1 MQIQRL
7 RRYNLIA
14 GIAHLGQAVAVLVL
28 ANGFALPVTASYWGG
43 QPGPSTDRQAHTF
56 FNLSFAGGVAAFFLL
71 SAVAHLLIAGPL
83 WERYQRQ
90 LGLKRNPYRWV
101 EYSLSASLML
111 VLIAMLTG
119 ISDLSALLAI
129 AGVNASMIGF
139 GWMQERYEEPGGSLQ
154 PFWLGCIAGIIPWV
168 AIGIYLISPGAS
180 QHAPGFVYGI
190 YVSIFAFFNV
200 FAAVQWLQYR
210 KVGRFANYLVGE
222 RAYITLSLVA
232 KSLLA
237 WQVFSG
243 TLAS

>member
-1 MQIQRL
+1 MEIAKL

-14 GIAHLGQAVAVLVL
+14 GMAHLGQAVAVLVL
-28 ANGFALPVTASYWGG
+28 ANGFSLPVTAAYWGG
-43 QPGPSTDRQAHTF
+43 QPGPSTSRQPHVF

-83 WERYQRQ
+83 WERYGNQ
-90 LGLKRNPYRWV
+90 LRLGRNPYRWI
-101 EYSLSASLML
+101 EYSVSASIML

-119 ISDLSALLAI
+119 VSDIAALIAI
-129 AGVNASMIGF
+129 AGVNAAMIAF
-139 GWMQERYEEPGGSLQ
+139 GWVQERYEQPGGSLL
-154 PFWLGCIAGIIPWV
+154 PFWLGCGAGVVPWV
-168 AIGIYLISPGAS
+168 AIGIYLLSPGAD

-190 YVSIFAFFNV
+190 YVSIFIFFNA
-200 FAAVQWLQYR
+200 FAVNQWLQYR
-210 KVGRFANYLVGE
+210 KVGRWADYLVGE